1 MTVLSFRD
9 GRPVTDPWSLRC
21 LIVELAVELE
31 EARRSAAYREAFS
44 QAIAGRGLPDDS
56 RPRLYLVSAP
66 DELEPEW
73 DSEDSGAYQ
82 DRIEAG
88 LEPEWPDD

>member
-1 MTVLSFRD
+1 VVIWFRD

-21 LIVELAVELE
+21 LLVELAVELE
-31 EARRSAAYREAFS
+31 MARRS
-44 QAIAGRGLPDDS
+44 LP
-56 RPRLYLVSAP
+56 PLRLVPA

-73 DSEDSGAYQ
+73 DSEESNAYQ
-82 DRIEAG
+82 DRVEAG

>member
-1 MTVLSFRD
+1 MAVIPFPDR
-9 GRPVTDPWSLRC
+9 RPWRLRC
-21 LIVELAVELE
+21 LLVEFCVELE
-31 EARRSAAYREAFS
+31 IARR
-44 QAIAGRGLPDDS
+44 GLGLPDSS